1 MATRDILVL
10 NTTASRAETQQSS
23 DTVVVRGDGGQVL
36 SVENSSGTSI
46 LSVNTVSSSVD
57 VAGKITATTNVSSSL
72 TSTGSFGRIEATTL
86 VGDAFNLTNT
96 EIEGTISSSGQIAN
110 QISGSFRRGFEFTGT
125 IGDSVPDQQNRVT
138 ASFGRIVTTTLSG
151 SAAGLTNTD
160 LDDTISSSAQ
170 IAADISGSFNK
181 GFEFVN
187 SISGSAT
194 STGSFGR
201 IDATT
206 ITGDVRNMTSIL
218 KAGIVTGSGQLT
230 VSGAFNLG
238 FAYEG
243 TVSGSSTTTGSFNT
257 TVADKA
263 IGDISGMSNLLPTDI
278 VSSSAQLAADISGSF
293 NKGFNFD
300 GTVQTAP
307 AAWSAIAAN
316 PGQQDW
322 GVRAAGNSVNSFI
335 IGATSVN
342 KV

>member
-1 MATRDILVL
+1 EPV
-10 NTTASRAETQQSS
+10 
-23 DTVVVRGDGGQVL
+23 
-36 SVENSSGTSI
+36 
-46 LSVNTVSSSVD
+46 
-57 VAGKITATTNVSSSL
+57 
-72 TSTGSFGRIEATTL
+72 
-86 VGDAFNLTNT
+86 
-96 EIEGTISSSGQIAN
+96 
-110 QISGSFRRGFEFTGT
+110 
-125 IGDSVPDQQNRVT
+125 
-138 ASFGRIVTTTLSG
+138 
-151 SAAGLTNTD
+151 
-160 LDDTISSSAQ
+160 
-170 IAADISGSFNK
+170 
-181 GFEFVN
+181 FV
-187 SISGSAT
+187 
-194 STGSFGR
+194 TGSFGR

-257 TVADKA
+257 TIADKA
-263 IGDISGMSNLLPTDI
+263 IGNISGMSNILPTDI

-335 IGATSVN
+335 AVGGRGVHPGASEAFSWNGSAWSDGEGSMVKGRDSGNFVGTTEAAIYTGGRVAPGYISGPGTVETEVYDGSSFSEVGDMITIRASHISAGTTN
-342 KV
+342 AAIVVGGS